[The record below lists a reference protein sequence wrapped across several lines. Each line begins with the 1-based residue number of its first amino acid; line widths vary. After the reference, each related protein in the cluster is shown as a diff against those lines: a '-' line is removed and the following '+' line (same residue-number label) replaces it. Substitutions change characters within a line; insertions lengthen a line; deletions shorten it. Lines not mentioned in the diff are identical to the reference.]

1 MPALAIPLIIGAG
14 AKVYGAVKQA
24 GAAKDAAKQQAA
36 AADRAMAIQQSQYL
50 QSRQDLTPYRE
61 QGGQGLTALT
71 ALMGLPPTAPQTN
84 TGPLMPPGQPP
95 VGTPQSGQRG
105 PLPPGA
111 TPTGY
116 AVPRGTTP
124 GIENQGMTLLRSP
137 DGQIRPVPSD
147 QVQHYLARGATL
159 APVQR

>member
-71 ALMGLPPTAPQTN
+71 ALMGLPPAAPPVN
-84 TGPLMPPGQPP
+84 SGPPVPPGQVP
-95 VGTPQSGQRG
+95 VGQGQPGRP
-105 PLPPGA
+105 PLPPSA

-124 GIENQGMTLLRSP
+124 GIEGQGMTLLRSP

-147 QVQHYLARGATL
+147 QVPHYLARGATL